1 MRIETIFFKCVVALL
16 FLVATPLYGQL
27 EEQKEEPVS
36 KKKSEKIS
44 KKPQVSS
51 SAKEVVKS
59 LELNDEEAIAK
70 NYEVLAQKFIDKE
83 ELTKGE
89 EYLKKAVASYTKLK
103 RPDDIARVS
112 RTLAKVQEK
121 QNKTMEAISNYE
133 KASYN
138 ISNSSEQEM
147 KINNLDA
154 GRLKNSNNKD
164 VQYDIINSNIEL
176 LQKEENKTEELKDAF
191 VQKAE
196 INKDKNDYKAAIE
209 SYNQAIEYSKDK
221 PEAVLK
227 LKNEIA
233 EVYTSTNQF
242 DKAIAIH
249 KNLLTE
255 AIKSNNINHQISQL
269 QNLASIYFQLK
280 NTDLAISNLKKAYQ
294 LALQKGNTKAVK
306 ESLSSLLN
314 YYKSIGNT
322 KESITLYE
330 EFFRKFEHLIHSD
343 STLIDINTFQVIEG
357 KIKQLEKEKKLKDRL
372 ISKTN
377 TFNYFLIGSLVI
389 LLLLIGLII
398 KTLFSIQ
405 TKNKKIALQS
415 LRREMN
421 PHFIFN
427 SLNSVNQFISQN
439 KELEAN
445 KYLTSYSNL
454 MRNMMENSSKDFIL
468 LGNEIELMQK
478 YLDLEHMRF
487 ADKFDFSISVDDNL
501 DVESTFVPNMLI
513 QPNLENAIWHGLRYL
528 DGKGFLSLTFSMEN
542 NQIIV
547 LIEDNGIGITKSNEL
562 KTQNQKIHE
571 SLGLKNTQ
579 ARIELLNDLYKK
591 HISFQLIEKQYPETG
606 TIVKIEFPIIDKI

>member
-1 MRIETIFFKCVVALL
+1 MRIETIFFKSVFALL
-16 FLVATPLYGQL
+16 FLLASPLYGQL
-27 EEQKEEPVS
+27 EEQKEQPIT
-36 KKKSEKIS
+36 KKKSEKIT

-70 NYEVLAQKFIDKE
+70 NYEILAQKFIDKE

-164 VQYDIINSNIEL
+164 IQYDIINSNIEL
-176 LQKEENKTEELKDAF
+176 LQKEDNKTEELKDAF

-233 EVYTSTNQF
+233 EVYSSTNQF

-249 KNLLTE
+249 KNLLDG
-255 AIKSNNINHQISQL
+255 AMKSNNINLQISQL
-269 QNLASIYFQLK
+269 QNLAAIYFQLK

-314 YYKSIGNT
+314 YYKRIGNT
-322 KESITLYE
+322 KESISLYD
-330 EFFRKFEHLIHSD
+330 EFFKKFEHLIHSD

-377 TFNYFLIGSLVI
+377 TFNYFLIGSLI
-389 LLLLIGLII
+389 LLLLLIGFII

-454 MRNMMENSSKDFIL
+454 MRNMMENSSKDFIP
-468 LGNEIELMQK
+468 LGSEIELMQK

-487 ADKFDFSISVDDNL
+487 ADKFDFSISVDENL
-501 DVESTFVPNMLI
+501 DQETTFVPNMLI

-528 DGKGFLSLTFSMEN
+528 DGKGFLSLTFSMSN
-542 NQIIV
+542 NHIVV
-547 LIEDNGIGITKSNEL
+547 LIEDNGIGIKKSNEL

-591 HISFQLIEKQYPETG
+591 HISFQLIEKQHPETG